1 MPKRKRRLRVLLPIV
16 VFFAIAGTYAL
27 YVKPD
32 QPVQQTAIAVE
43 RTPPPPPEPTFDV
56 FGIEEGVYETAERTV
71 QRNDTFAGILS
82 EFAVPYDRV
91 LQLVDAAGDIFDV
104 RRIRAGNQ
112 LHVYHEEDEARLIV
126 YQQDPIR
133 YVVFDLQGEEPVV
146 EAGER
151 PVEIVERTVGGVIT
165 NSLYQSLINGG
176 ANPELAVRMSEVYAW
191 AIDFYRIQ
199 RNDRFHVVFEERQID
214 GETVGI
220 ERIIAARFNHFGRDY
235 NAFYFEQDGVGDFF
249 DEEGNSLR
257 KAFLRAPLEYT
268 RISSRYNL
276 RRVHPVTGGVR
287 PHLGTD
293 YAAPTGT
300 PIRSVGDGVVTEARF
315 TRGNGNYVKVRHN
328 TTYETQ
334 YLHMSRFAQGIRP
347 GTRVKQGQVIGYVG
361 QTGLATGP
369 HLCFRF
375 WKNGR
380 QVDPHAQQ
388 MPSADPV
395 AAARRT
401 EFDRLRDALVAQMDS
416 AGDTVFASAGE
427 TRTAGYFL

>member
-1 MPKRKRRLRVLLPIV
+1 MPLRKRRARVLLPIV

-27 YVKPD
+27 YLKPD
-32 QPVQQTAIAVE
+32 QPVQQTAITAEAKPAVKA
-43 RTPPPPPEPTFDV
+43 EPTVDEY
-56 FGIEEGVYETAERTV
+56 GIQEGLFVTTERTV
-71 QRNDTFAGILS
+71 RRNETFAGILG
-82 EFAVPYDRV
+82 EFGIPYDRIM
-91 LQLVDAAGDIFDV
+91 QLVDVAGDRFDV
-104 RRIRAGNQ
+104 RRIRAGDDMR
-112 LHVYHEEDEARLIV
+112 VYTNEDEARYIV
-126 YQQDPIR
+126 YRQDPIR
-133 YVVFDLQGEEPVV
+133 YVVFDLDDQPVV

-151 PVEIVERTVGGVIT
+151 PVEVVERTVSGVIT
-165 NSLYQSLINGG
+165 NSLYQSLINEG

-191 AIDFYRIQ
+191 SIDFYRIQ
-199 RNDRFHVVFEERQID
+199 RNDRFQVIFEERQID
-214 GETVGI
+214 GEPVGVG
-220 ERIIAARFNHFGRDY
+220 RIVAARFNHFGKDY
-235 NAFYFEQDGVGDFF
+235 NAFFFENDELGDFF

-328 TTYETQ
+328 STYETQ
-334 YLHMSRFAQGIRP
+334 YLHMSRFAQGMRP

-395 AAARRT
+395 AKEKRPDFDQLR
-401 EFDRLRDALVAQMDS
+401 DRLIAQLDS
-416 AGDTVFASAGE
+416 VDETVFASNENG
-427 TRTAGYFL
+427 RTSGYLL

>member
-1 MPKRKRRLRVLLPIV
+1 MPHRKRRTRVLLPIV

-27 YVKPD
+27 YLKPG
-32 QPVQQTAIAVE
+32 QPVQQTAVHVE
-43 RTPPPPPEPTFDV
+43 RPAPAPEPSFDA
-56 FGIEEGVYETAERTV
+56 FGIEEGVFDTAERTV
-71 QRNDTFAGILS
+71 RRNDTFAGILG
-82 EFAVPYDRV
+82 EFDVPYERIM
-91 LQLVDAAGDIFDV
+91 QLVDAAGEVFDV

-112 LHVYHEEDEARLIV
+112 LHIYREDDETRYVV

-133 YVVFDLQGEEPVV
+133 YVVFDLQDEPVV

-151 PVEIVERTVGGVIT
+151 PVELVERTVSGVIT
-165 NSLYQSLINGG
+165 NSLYQSLINEG
-176 ANPELAVRMSEVYAW
+176 ADPELAVRMSEVYAW
-191 AIDFYRIQ
+191 SIDFYRIQ
-199 RNDRFHVVFEERQID
+199 RNDRFQVIFEERQID
-214 GETVGI
+214 GESVGVG
-220 ERIIAARFNHFGRDY
+220 RIIAARFNHFGQDY
-235 NAFYFEQDGVGDFF
+235 NAFYYEQDALGDFF

-287 PHLGTD
+287 AHLGTD

-328 TTYETQ
+328 STYETQ
-334 YLHMSRFAQGIRP
+334 YLHMSRFAQGMRP

-380 QVDPHAQQ
+380 QVDPYAQQ
-388 MPSADPV
+388 LPSANPITDDHRQ
-395 AAARRT
+395 A
-401 EFDRLRDALVAQMDS
+401 FDRLRDRLVAQLDS
-416 AGDTVFASAGE
+416 TDETILASAAS
-427 TRTAGYFL
+427 RTAGYLL